1 MKSSQLQDNFS
12 NVFDLMIMNTVH
24 LVADRHNDVKI
35 LILLRSSN
43 LKGFYGTL
51 SGNER
56 TCEQ

>member
-35 LILLRSSN
+35 FNTFTLIKS
-43 LKGFYGTL
+43 KGILWNSFW
-51 SGNER
+51 E
-56 TCEQ
+56 